1 MSLLGWHVHGTA
13 QIRRGEVLG
22 RETSSARRDLR
33 PTEILLTDVGL
44 WTPASSGKGKINV
57 FGHFGR
63 QETGIPG
70 VRVGNASRSPVL
82 SGIEL
87 FGTCHGNSPGRITAG
102 RLIAVDLEASV
113 ICRGALQGRQ
123 TSRSGVSF
131 GVGSYRI
138 GPTAPSASLP
148 ATRVQ
153 FGLGAVLQHS
163 RPQRFA

>member
-1 MSLLGWHVHGTA
+1 MARPRNGSNPA
-13 QIRRGEVLG
+13 RRSVGKRNVFG
-22 RETSSARRDLR
+22 GRDLR
-33 PTEILLTDVGL
+33 PTKILPTDVGL
-44 WTPASSGKGKINV
+44 CTPASSGKGKVNV
-57 FGHFGR
+57 FGR
-63 QETGIPG
+63 RETGIPG
-70 VRVGNASRSPVL
+70 VRVGNTSGSQVL

-163 RPQRFA
+163 RQQRF